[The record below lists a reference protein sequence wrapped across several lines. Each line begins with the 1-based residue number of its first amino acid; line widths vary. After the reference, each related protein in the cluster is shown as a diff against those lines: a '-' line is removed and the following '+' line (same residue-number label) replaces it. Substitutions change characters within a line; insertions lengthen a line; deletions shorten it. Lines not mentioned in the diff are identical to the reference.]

1 MAENAAFSPSC
12 NAPRRLYTG
21 AGRFPHTGPPGI
33 SNSVG
38 AYRLTKHRKRG
49 RAAWNRRRQ
58 RSGRLSLRRKRAGCA
73 SMSFGCRSL
82 SVPNSAPRRLPDAT
96 DPHRQRE
103 GNGYAEQ
110 GRGRC
115 AARRHLLPPVG
126 GGRGQ
131 GRPRAGQPQHPEPEV
146 HAGTVRGRARLADI
160 QYLQRR
166 RLYGQRQGTRWR
178 ENAAARCAAES
189 CKANTAVRE
198 NTCGAA
204 PTLWPR
210 SAARV

>member
-1 MAENAAFSPSC
+1 
-12 NAPRRLYTG
+12 
-21 AGRFPHTGPPGI
+21 
-33 SNSVG
+33 
-38 AYRLTKHRKRG
+38 
-49 RAAWNRRRQ
+49 
-58 RSGRLSLRRKRAGCA
+58 
-73 SMSFGCRSL
+73 MSFGCRSL

-166 RLYGQRQGTRWR
+166 RLYGQRQGTPPVQPFAGGCAQGLLRHRAVQSQSRFTR
-178 ENAAARCAAES
+178 EMEL
-189 CKANTAVRE
+189 VE
-198 NTCGAA
+198 NTSTACSWNGAYA
-204 PTLWPR
+204 LWAMPTTPTPQIVATKRPGR
-210 SAARV
+210 STGW